1 MIGEK
6 LDFLKLQRWNR
17 AISLKIMICTK
28 LSPWKLVSLVQMDTL
43 SLNYLPTKFIQEV
56 AKPLKERYP
65 ANTLHQIVCGK
76 IRRFLE
82 VESF

>member
-6 LDFLKLQRWNR
+6 LDFLKLQPWNR
-17 AISLKIMICTK
+17 AISLNIMICTK
-28 LSPWKLVSLVQMDTL
+28 LSPWKLVSLVKMDTL
-43 SLNYLPTKFIQEV
+43 SHYWLTKFIQEV

-65 ANTLHQIVCGK
+65 DKTLHQIVCGK
-76 IRRFLE
+76 IRRFIE